1 MTPALGSLV
10 REAQGPLW
18 VVCDQQRGGK
28 DSNPDCAC
36 EPKGVSQE
44 VKGVK
49 DLGHDGT
56 EDQIQCRI
64 CWSSEEDVNNP
75 LIIACKCKGTVGLI
89 HFQCLKNWVLTQKQ
103 EKPPNA

>member
-1 MTPALGSLV
+1 MSESELYNQELK
-10 REAQGPLW
+10 EA
-18 VVCDQQRGGK
+18 
-28 DSNPDCAC
+28 
-36 EPKGVSQE
+36 QE